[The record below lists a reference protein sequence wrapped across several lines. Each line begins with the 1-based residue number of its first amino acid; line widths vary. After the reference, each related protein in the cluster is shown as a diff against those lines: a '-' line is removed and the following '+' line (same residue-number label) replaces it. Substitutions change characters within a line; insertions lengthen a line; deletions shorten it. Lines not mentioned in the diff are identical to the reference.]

1 MPFGHWLQ
9 ILLLL
14 GLALLVFG
22 PKRMIEMGSAF
33 GKAFKDFREATKDIS
48 WSNLLSGNEQPEPRR
63 APEYD
68 TPEDTGPVVE
78 GTVTHNEEHAD
89 SLK

>member
-1 MPFGHWLQ
+1 MLFGHWLQ

-22 PKRMIEMGSAF
+22 PKRMIAMGSSF
-33 GKAFKDFREATKDIS
+33 GKAFRDFREATKDIS
-48 WSNLLSGNEQPEPRR
+48 WSSLLSGEEQPVRS
-63 APEYD
+63 
-68 TPEDTGPVVE
+68 TPQSVAQDDAGSVVE

-89 SLK
+89 SLN